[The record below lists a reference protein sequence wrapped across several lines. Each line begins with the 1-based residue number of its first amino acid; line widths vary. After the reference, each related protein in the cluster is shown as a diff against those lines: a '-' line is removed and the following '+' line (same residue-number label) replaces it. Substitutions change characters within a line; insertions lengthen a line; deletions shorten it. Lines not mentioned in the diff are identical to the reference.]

1 MAPDDLLDFL
11 SDGADDPGQR
21 AAVAL
26 AAVRSELVEWAAGA
40 LLNRH
45 PQARAWRGRKGLM
58 LCRQD
63 LDFHVRHLHAALAA
77 GVPISADGQADTELA
92 AYAGWW
98 PRVLAKRGSH
108 PCDAAIGI
116 DILIESLIRFLAP
129 PHGAYASRVWA
140 DAFSERKVAS
150 PSSAR

>member
-1 MAPDDLLDFL
+1 MTPDDLPDFL
-11 SDGADDPGQR
+11 SDGADDPGQC

-26 AAVRSELVEWAAGA
+26 VAVRSELVEWAASA

-45 PQARAWRGRKGLM
+45 PEARAWRGRKGLM

-63 LDFHVRHLHAALAA
+63 LDFHVRHLHAALAGGA
-77 GVPISADGQADTELA
+77 QFGPEEHASAELA

-98 PRVLAKRGSH
+98 PRVLSQRGSH
-108 PCDAAIGI
+108 PGDAAIGA
-116 DILIESLIRFLAP
+116 DILTESLVRFLTP
-129 PHGAYASRVWA
+129 PHGALAARVWA
-140 DAFSERKVAS
+140 DAFAERKVAS